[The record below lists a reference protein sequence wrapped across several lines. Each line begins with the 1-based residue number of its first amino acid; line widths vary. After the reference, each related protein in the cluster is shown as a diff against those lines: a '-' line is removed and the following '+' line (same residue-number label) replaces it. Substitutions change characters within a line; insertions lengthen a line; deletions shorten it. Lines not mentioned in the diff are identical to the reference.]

1 MSPKHPIVGETW
13 VDSIDLAV
21 SLIGKKENFLFCG
34 DIDPDSVGSMVS
46 LALFLR
52 LMDKQA
58 SVILP
63 NGLNENL
70 SYLISILN
78 HNSIRILNTGHE
90 IKNLRNS
97 VEVIIICDTGNSKL
111 ILFFSIL
118 QEEFFQRSVPIIE
131 IDHHFGAD
139 SEFVA
144 KG

>member
-21 SLIGKKENFLFCG
+21 SLIGKKKICG

-58 SVILP
+58 PVILP

-78 HNSIRILNTGHE
+78 HNSIGRFYKT
-90 IKNLRNS
+90 
-97 VEVIIICDTGNSKL
+97 
-111 ILFFSIL
+111 
-118 QEEFFQRSVPIIE
+118 
-131 IDHHFGAD
+131 
-139 SEFVA
+139 
-144 KG
+144 

>member
-1 MSPKHPIVGETW
+1 MPPKHPIVGETW

-70 SYLISILN
+70 SYLIKYFKPQFDWSIL
-78 HNSIRILNTGHE
+78 
-90 IKNLRNS
+90 
-97 VEVIIICDTGNSKL
+97 
-111 ILFFSIL
+111 
-118 QEEFFQRSVPIIE
+118 
-131 IDHHFGAD
+131 
-139 SEFVA
+139 
-144 KG
+144 

>member
-1 MSPKHPIVGETW
+1 
-13 VDSIDLAV
+13 
-21 SLIGKKENFLFCG
+21 
-34 DIDPDSVGSMVS
+34 
-46 LALFLR
+46 
-52 LMDKQA
+52 MDKQA

-118 QEEFFQRSVPIIE
+118 QEEFFQSSVPIIE

>member
-1 MSPKHPIVGETW
+1 
-13 VDSIDLAV
+13 
-21 SLIGKKENFLFCG
+21 
-34 DIDPDSVGSMVS
+34 
-46 LALFLR
+46 
-52 LMDKQA
+52 MDKPF
-58 SVILP
+58 ILP

-131 IDHHFGAD
+131 IDHHLEQTASSWLKDEKTGREV
-139 SEFVA
+139 SGTYTLE
-144 KG
+144 KNERWSLW